1 MYPRSVL
8 LALLAALV
16 PGSGSGCKTV
26 DCGTGTTER
35 NGSCV
40 ASSETVTSAKCG
52 MLTELQGDTCV
63 PKFPPTVCDPSTT
76 AEEIDPSTGVV
87 TCVGTG
93 AGGCSARLACPA
105 PTDGT
110 QAICGQIFDFET
122 SQAFAQTA
130 ATGAACNPAAPAST
144 GPCSLGI
151 HAFDAV
157 AFVGNPTGTAPL
169 TTSEVY
175 VDDCGR
181 YRLEGIAQP
190 SGPFIALA
198 IDDAAPAAMGA
209 GGSTNP
215 VGIATA
221 KLPNTATRD
230 LDGYVVKGAT
240 AAGWGM
246 PPLASGIYATIYHA
260 KRTGTDL
267 ATGVMTTF
275 GASNAP
281 PPTTVNKGR
290 TFYFGA
296 AETTRTTI
304 DTNATATGMNGAALV
319 SGANLGELYGG
330 TGSLPSTC
338 AWEIHA
344 GAAIPGV
351 VFIQSFRPTDAPGM
365 TCPL

>member
-1 MYPRSVL
+1 MHPRSVL
-8 LALLAALV
+8 LALLAALT
-16 PGSGSGCKTV
+16 PSCKTV
-26 DCGTGTTER
+26 DCGNGTTER

-40 ASSETVTSAKCG
+40 ASSETVTSAQCG
-52 MLTELQGDTCV
+52 ALTELQGNICV

-93 AGGCSARLACPA
+93 AGGCSARLACPT

-122 SQAFAQTA
+122 GQAFTQTG
-130 ATGAACNPAAPAST
+130 ATGAACNPAAPTST

-157 AFVGNPTGTAPL
+157 AFVGNPMGTPPL

-175 VDDCGR
+175 LDDCGR
-181 YRLEGIAQP
+181 YRIEGIAQP

-209 GGSTNP
+209 AGSTNP
-215 VGIATA
+215 VGIATG

-246 PPLASGIYATIYHA
+246 PPLASGIYAAVYHA
-260 KRTGTDL
+260 KSTGPDL
-267 ATGVMTTF
+267 ASGVMTTF
-275 GASNAP
+275 GAATSP
-281 PPTTVNKGR
+281 PPTTVNKAR

-296 AETTRTTI
+296 AATMRTTI
-304 DTNATATGMNGAALV
+304 DTSALATGANGAALI
-319 SGANLGELYGG
+319 SGATLMELYGG
-330 TGSLPSTC
+330 TGGIPATC

-351 VFIQSFRPTDAPGM
+351 VFIQSFRPTNAPGM

>member
-8 LALLAALV
+8 LALLAALT
-16 PGSGSGCKTV
+16 PGCKTV
-26 DCGTGTTER
+26 DCGNGTTER
-35 NGSCV
+35 DGSCV
-40 ASSETVTSAKCG
+40 ASAETVTSAKCG
-52 MLTELQGDTCV
+52 ALTELQGDTCV

-76 AEEIDPSTGVV
+76 AEETDMTTGVV

-110 QAICGQIFDFET
+110 QAICGQIFDFE
-122 SQAFAQTA
+122 SGQAFAQTG
-130 ATGAACNPAAPAST
+130 ATGTACNAAAPTAT

-157 AFVGNPTGTAPL
+157 AFVGNPTGTLPL
-169 TTSEVY
+169 TTTSVY
-175 VDDCGR
+175 LDDCGR

-198 IDDAAPAAMGA
+198 IDDAAPSAMGA
-209 GGSTNP
+209 AGTTNP

-240 AAGWGM
+240 AAGWGT
-246 PPLASGIYATIYHA
+246 PPLASGIYAVVYHA
-260 KRTGTDL
+260 RRTGPDL
-267 ATGVMTTF
+267 AAGVTFTF
-275 GASNAP
+275 GPSGAT
-281 PPTTVNKGR
+281 PPTMVSKAR

-296 AETTRTTI
+296 AATTRTTV
-304 DTNATATGMNGAALV
+304 DAAASATGTTGSALV
-319 SGANLGELYGG
+319 SGANLGEQYSGAGG
-330 TGSLPSTC
+330 IPATC

-365 TCPL
+365 TCAL